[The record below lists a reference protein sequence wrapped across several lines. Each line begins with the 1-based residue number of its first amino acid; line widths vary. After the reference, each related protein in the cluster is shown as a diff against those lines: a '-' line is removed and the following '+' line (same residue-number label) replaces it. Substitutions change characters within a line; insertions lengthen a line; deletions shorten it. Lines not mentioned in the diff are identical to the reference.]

1 MRWRRAGW
9 RGASGLLRR
18 RMAGRSVSSGTA
30 FSMLPFQCYFFNTAF
45 STPSPPI
52 PPLSLHLSS
61 FFFPFLW
68 FCVCMCVRAGHVC
81 VHVYAGRCMHVCAC
95 ACTCVCRY
103 ENMQVCNVHASYYIC
118 HIIILCMSHHHTIYV
133 ASSYYE
139 NMQVCNVH
147 AYVRAHNMC
156 MHTRTCAYMYTHVY
170 AYMYEQGGH
179 HALANSQHATVR
191 GLLRTCAA
199 SCATSTRRPP
209 PCPRKV

>member
-45 STPSPPI
+45 STPSPPT

-61 FFFPFLW
+61 YFPPFLW
-68 FCVCMCVRAGHVC
+68 FCVCMCGRAGHVC
-81 VHVYAGRCMHVCAC
+81 VPVYAGRCMHVCAC

-103 ENMQVCNVHASYYIC
+103 ED
-118 HIIILCMSHHHTIYV
+118 
-133 ASSYYE
+133 
-139 NMQVCNVH
+139 MQVCNVH
-147 AYVRAHNMC
+147 AYVSAHNMC